1 MFQDKVVFVT
11 GGAAGIGSA
20 IVESFARSGAVACFC
35 DIDDVAGEALA
46 QRLSAH
52 FYHVDVCDAKSLELA
67 FLDVVERFGGVDI
80 LVNNVGV
87 SRFTPLEEISLDEF
101 DSVIATNLR
110 PAFITSR
117 LYARSR
123 NNESGRQ
130 RYGRIINISST
141 RHQQSESSSE
151 AYAASK
157 GAIVSLTHALAVSL
171 SGYNTTVNC
180 ISPGWIDTS
189 CGAYEQSDNDRRQHP
204 SGRVG
209 TPSDVA
215 RLVMYIAD
223 CANDFLNGEN
233 ITLDG
238 GMTKK
243 MIYAE

>member
-1 MFQDKVVFVT
+1 MFKNKVVLVT
-11 GGAAGIGSA
+11 GGASGIGAA
-20 IVESFARSGAVACFC
+20 IVESFAREGAVVCFC
-35 DIDDVAGEALA
+35 DVDDVAGKALA
-46 QRLSAH
+46 HSFSAH
-52 FYHVDVCDAKSLELA
+52 FYYVDVCDNKALEAA
-67 FLDVVERFGGVDI
+67 FLDVVKRFGGVDI

-87 SRFTPLEEISLDEF
+87 SRFTPLETVTLDEF
-101 DSVIATNLR
+101 DFVIATNLR

-123 NNESGRQ
+123 DNEEGRKK
-130 RYGRIINISST
+130 YGRIINISST
-141 RHQQSESSSE
+141 RYKQSEPSSE

-171 SGYNTTVNC
+171 SDYNTTVNC

-189 CGAYEQSDNDRRQHP
+189 RGAYMQSEEDRRQHP

-223 CANDFLNGEN
+223 PANDFLNGEN
-233 ITLDG
+233 IVLDG

-243 MIYAE
+243 MIYEE